1 MAQYDVTLR
10 DYWRIVRKRKLYII
24 FATFML
30 GFISFVM
37 AYMSRPEPR
46 YKADAKVQFTRS
58 QTAQEAYAAAL
69 SGSDPMA
76 TQQAVIKSYEVIERA
91 AHRLGYV
98 DTTAASEEGRIRAIL
113 NLRPF
118 VQTSAEGLTNII
130 TISITNINRFTARDI
145 ANVVAEE
152 YRQYNYEVRN
162 ARMLKYRDLIQSRR
176 DSVTAR
182 LKRAQDELKHFQE
195 ETQIVSIQA
204 TTSAVLSGLNNARAR
219 HEALLSLRASIDKLL
234 ADRERVDE
242 SMLQTFP
249 PEEGG
254 SRFAELLRE
263 MQILNQDRNRL
274 LVNYTDLHPEVRKL
288 HERKNVVIQQMLN
301 SLGVQRDVLSRR
313 IESQRNEL
321 EALETRFRQ
330 LPDLGIQLEDLTR
343 NVNVQAG
350 LLNAIEQEYQRSQ
363 IAEAEEVREVAI
375 LQRALLPSS
384 PINPS
389 SPNTFAGVGAMLG
402 LIIGVVAAFIAETL
416 DTSIGT
422 IEDVEEYLGVP
433 VVGIIPQMDVEGMRE
448 SYEAR
453 TGGPIDLD
461 MLEKR
466 MRLSAHFE
474 PQSTLAESYRALRTN
489 IQFANLE
496 KGAKVMSITSASHQ
510 EGKSTTVA
518 NLAITLAQAGN
529 RVLLVDGDLR
539 RPTIAR
545 LFGLDREPGLTDV
558 ILGNYTWR
566 EVVRTVTDIMVGG
579 LGMDDIMMTAGMDNL
594 NILTSGVLPP
604 NPAEITDARRMTE
617 FIQEV
622 KDAYDVVLIDS
633 PPVLQATDATVLGTK
648 VDGVLIVYKIGNI
661 SRSALRR
668 AKLQLDN
675 VGVTTLGV
683 IINGLRADISEDF
696 RDLRYYSYY
705 TYGAKSEEDTGPY
718 LTRLYNRSKRQ
729 LETVRKNIRNRTSP
743 IIDQVKLHLPHRF
756 FNRAETVEE
765 VVETEEAEVRDMS
778 AKILSVFFWIFIMLF
793 LMAGLLWQLGY
804 LSPTPPRAPIPP
816 RPAVPETPALPPTGE
831 APSGTT
837 GMRQLEAPQAEPQK
851 ISEKTV
857 REAKATHTADIP
869 SSVPRTSQPKAP
881 VRHAK
886 TPSSTPKTAPIRPV
900 ANTSQ
905 FAIHLSSHKA
915 QIAANR
921 EAREYEKRGYPVQ
934 IVPIHIENRGLFYRL
949 LIGQYPDRQTAL
961 KAATALREK
970 SGKSYTAVLP
980 LPRTPPASSPH
991 IADQG
996 IASDSPLSEVYPLSP
1011 RSN

>member
-30 GFISFVM
+30 GLTSFAT

-46 YKADAKVQFTRS
+46 YRTEAKVQYNRS

-76 TQQAVIKSYEVIERA
+76 TQQAVIQSYEVVERT

-98 DTTAASEEGRIRAIL
+98 DTTTASEEERIRAIL

-118 VQTSAEGLTNII
+118 IQTSAEGLTNII
-130 TISITNINRFTARDI
+130 SISVTNANRFTARDI
-145 ANVVAEE
+145 ANVAAEE
-152 YRQYNYEVRN
+152 YKQYNYEVRN
-162 ARMLKYRDLIQSRR
+162 SRMLKYRELIQSRR
-176 DSVTAR
+176 DSVTVR

-204 TTSAVLSGLNNARAR
+204 TTSAVLTGLNSVRAR
-219 HEALLSLRASIDKLL
+219 YDALLSLRTSIDNLL
-234 ADRERVDE
+234 ADRTRVDE
-242 SMLQTFP
+242 SSLQTFP

-263 MQILNQDRNRL
+263 LQILNQDRNRL
-274 LVNYTDLHPEVRKL
+274 LVNYTELHPEVRKVDD
-288 HERKNVVIQQMLN
+288 RKQVVIQQMLN
-301 SLGVQRDVLSRR
+301 SLGIQRDVLSRR
-313 IESQRNEL
+313 IDNQRAEM
-321 EALETRFRQ
+321 EALDTRFRQ
-330 LPDLGIQLEDLTR
+330 LPDMGIQLESLTR
-343 NVNVQAG
+343 NVAIQSE

-363 IAEAEEVREVAI
+363 LSEAEEVREVTI
-375 LQRALLPSS
+375 LQRALLPST

-433 VVGIIPQMDVEGMRE
+433 VVGIIPQMDIEGMRE
-448 SYEAR
+448 SIEAR
-453 TGGPIDLD
+453 TGGPIDLE

-496 KGAKVMSITSASHQ
+496 KGAKVISITSASHQ

-622 KDAYDVVLIDS
+622 KEAYDVVLIDS

-648 VDGVLIVYKIGNI
+648 VDGVLMVYKIGNI

-668 AKLQLDN
+668 AKQQLDN

-696 RDLRYYSYY
+696 KDLRYYSYY
-705 TYGAKSEEDTGPY
+705 TYGSKSEEDTGPY

-729 LETVRKNIRNRTSP
+729 LESARKSTLTQILP
-743 IIDQVKLHLPHRF
+743 LFDLVKTRLPQRF
-756 FNRAETVEE
+756 FNRAEVVEE
-765 VVETEEAEVRDMS
+765 GIEPEEAEERDLS
-778 AKILSVFFWIFIMLF
+778 AKILTVFFWIFLMFF
-793 LMAGLLWQLGY
+793 LSAGLLWQLGY
-804 LSPTPPRAPIPP
+804 LSPAMIAPHAPPHP
-816 RPAVPETPALPPTGE
+816 VPALPAPPTVPPGQTE
-831 APSGTT
+831 EQPTGTT
-837 GMRQLEAPQAEPQK
+837 GTHQQEAPLPKKVSAVPD
-851 ISEKTV
+851 
-857 REAKATHTADIP
+857 ATPAQVIAAP
-869 SSVPRTSQPKAP
+869 SPLP
-881 VRHAK
+881 K
-886 TPSSTPKTAPIRPV
+886 TPSVRPV
-900 ANTSQ
+900 SAQTVQPTANLRQ
-905 FAIHLSSHKA
+905 YGIHMSSHKVRISA
-915 QIAANR
+915 QE
-921 EAREYEKRGYPVQ
+921 EAGYYEKRGYAVC
-934 IVPIHIENRGLFYRL
+934 IVPIHIEGRGLFYRL

-961 KAATALREK
+961 KAAAKLQKK
-970 SGKSYTAVLP
+970 SGKRHTTVLP
-980 LPRTPPASSPH
+980 LPTTPPADQSQIAAQGDAADPPMSGITALSPH
-991 IADQG
+991 A
-996 IASDSPLSEVYPLSP
+996 
-1011 RSN
+1011 N